1 MSMFNSALL
10 GIMLKKGR
18 INVEYCPAENM
29 LADLMTKGLT
39 PERYERLL
47 GLMGVGIPCE
57 QTATSS
63 QVEEIGCHSMEI
75 MSGSEELCNFY
86 GAMTRTP
93 RTSVG
98 ASYLC

>member
-1 MSMFNSALL
+1 
-10 GIMLKKGR
+10 
-18 INVEYCPAENM
+18 VEYCPAENM

-39 PERYERLL
+39 RERYERLL

-63 QVEEIGCHSMEI
+63 QVEEIECHSMEI
-75 MSGSEELCNFY
+75 TSGSEELCNSS

-93 RTSVG
+93 RTIVG